1 MKRITALLMVA
12 VAIVVFCSGIGDA
25 ALISVDFGNRGLSGG
40 IMSGAAVIGSD
51 GDKWNVTDE
60 LGSGTMPLVDVND
73 QPTGITMVWD
83 APDGPSG
90 VTTNTWN
97 ALMEDYLLVQKT
109 NPQDITVTLSGLHGV
124 YDLYLY
130 GGTVESSTVE
140 LPKTIKL
147 TVDVGPSEVG
157 SVTLASTS
165 LEYDYVEGANYGV
178 LRNVSV
184 AAGQTLTITGVNMRG
199 DQTAAF
205 NGFQLIPEP
214 TSALLLLTGALGLLV
229 WPRRRRK

>member
-1 MKRITALLMVA
+1 MKRMTVLLLVII
-12 VAIVVFCSGIGDA
+12 AIVVFCADMADA
-25 ALISVDFGNRGLSGG
+25 ALISVDFGNRGQSGG

-51 GDKWNVTDE
+51 GDKWNVTYDQ
-60 LGSGTMPLVDVND
+60 GSGEMSLVDVSD

-97 ALMEDYLLVQKT
+97 ALMEDYLLINRT
-109 NPQDITVTLSGLHGV
+109 NPEDITVTLSGLDGV

-130 GGTVESSTVE
+130 GGTVESATVE

-165 LEYDYVEGANYGV
+165 VEYDYVEGANYGV

-184 AAGQTLTITGVNMRG
+184 AAGQTLTIMGANMRG

-205 NGFQLIPEP
+205 NGFQLIP
-214 TSALLLLTGALGLLV
+214 S
-229 WPRRRRK
+229 PRLRCFC

>member
-1 MKRITALLMVA
+1 MKRITVLLMVA

-25 ALISVDFGNRGLSGG
+25 ALISVDFCNSNRGLSGG

-51 GDKWNVTDE
+51 GDKWNVTND
-60 LGSGTMPLVDVND
+60 LGSGTMSLVDVNN
-73 QPTGITMVWD
+73 QPTGITMAWN

-97 ALMEDYLLVQKT
+97 ALMEDYLLINRT
-109 NPQDITVTLSGLHGV
+109 NPQDITVTLSGLDGV

-130 GGTVESSTVE
+130 GGTVKSATVE

-147 TVDVGPSEVG
+147 TVDVGSSEVG

-165 LEYDYVEGANYGV
+165 VEYDYLEEANYGV
-178 LRNVSV
+178 LRNVPV

-214 TSALLLLTGALGLLV
+214 TSALLLLTGVLGLLA
-229 WPRRRRK
+229 WPRRR